1 MPKRTPTA
9 PPRLGSAPPR
19 VGSVARLLVIV
30 AALWGTAGAQA
41 LPDPAFGVV
50 RPAFVDFVCE
60 AGDPPQARTEAERAR
75 FEMRARYRA
84 FLPAFFARVGEQ
96 PDAFLL
102 MPVEGLRVAQVA
114 DTWGAP
120 RGGGRRHEGQD
131 LFAPR
136 GTLVRAA
143 TPGFVYRIDD
153 LSLGGL
159 SVTIVGEGGRRYYY
173 THFDAVPDD
182 LFEGQRVDV
191 DTVIG
196 FLGDSGNAAGTP
208 PHLHLG
214 VYDGSDEN
222 PCAWVAIDPLP
233 LLVDRP

>member
-1 MPKRTPTA
+1 MPRRVACRMPD
-9 PPRLGSAPPR
+9 PSPRGPR
-19 VGSVARLLVIV
+19 ATSFVAIV
-30 AALWGTAGAQA
+30 CALWGLAAAQA
-41 LPDPAFGVV
+41 LPDPAFPVV

-60 AGDPPQARTEAERAR
+60 AGDPPVARTAAERAR
-75 FEMRARYRA
+75 FEMRARYRE
-84 FLPAFFARVGEQ
+84 FLPAFFARVDEQ

-102 MPVEGLRVAQVA
+102 MPVDGVRVAQVA

-120 RGGGRRHEGQD
+120 RGAGRRHEGQD

-136 GTLVRAA
+136 GTPVRSA

-173 THFDAVPDD
+173 THFDTVPDD
-182 LFEGQRVDV
+182 LAEGQRVGV

-196 FLGDSGNAAGTP
+196 FVGDTGNAAGTP

-214 VYDGSDEN
+214 VYDGSDDN